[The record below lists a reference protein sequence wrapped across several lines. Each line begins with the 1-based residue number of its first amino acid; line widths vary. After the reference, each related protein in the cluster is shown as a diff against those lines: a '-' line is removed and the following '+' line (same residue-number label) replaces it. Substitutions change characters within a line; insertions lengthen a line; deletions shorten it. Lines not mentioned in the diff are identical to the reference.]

1 MPEATTVWMVEL
13 DRSPDDIEGT
23 LTLEE
28 RSMRFAP
35 AQGETAREIELI
47 HIHRV
52 KRIWG
57 SPVLMVHSLE
67 EGTRR
72 VTAFYFSKP
81 PPLHPA
87 VGERDEPPPTLLGPF
102 NRNRPPSKRK
112 QRRSNASYL
121 ASASGALGEDVRTW
135 VKEARAAIAAVRSA
149 SA

>member
-13 DRSPDDIEGT
+13 DRSPDDVEGT

-35 AQGETAREIELI
+35 AHGETVREIELI

-67 EGTRR
+67 EGARR

-87 VGERDEPPPTLLGPF
+87 VGERDEPP
-102 NRNRPPSKRK
+102 SKRK

-121 ASASGALGEDVRTW
+121 ATASGALGEDVRTW